1 MAGMRILLALLLALS
16 CIITRSE
23 DTGVLKSKLA
33 GSWYTANPEQLRKQ
47 IAGYVKDAG
56 KKRFENVI
64 ALIMPHAGYRYA
76 GPVAGYAVKELTGGK
91 YFRVIIIG
99 PSHYKAFF
107 NQLSVPDINAYET
120 PLGQVKL
127 DTDFINKLKKF
138 PWLISRTEYHSR
150 EHSIQI
156 ELPYLQYAI
165 PGVKVVP
172 LLVGQ
177 IDLPSARKIAKDL
190 LSLVDK
196 ETLILISSDF
206 THYGRRFSY
215 TPFGM
220 NFQTGDKIRGLDLEA
235 FGFVKKKD
243 LTGFMNFIEKT
254 QATIC
259 GRCGIAILTA
269 MLPAN
274 AKVHL
279 LKYDTSAATTGFN
292 GESVSYLAA
301 AVTGQWEPAKIRK
314 VVSMTFLSPETRKSL
329 LLLARKTIKSYL
341 DKQEKP
347 TLKDLGITL
356 TPDMNKTLGAFVTL
370 HKNGNLRGCIG
381 NYPRKGVPLYQV
393 VMEMARAAAF
403 SDPRFRP
410 LRKNEFK
417 DIDIEISVLTQ
428 PKPVKSWK
436 DIVLDRDGI
445 ILRKGWNRAVFLP
458 QVAPEQDWTLEET
471 LSYLS
476 RKAGLPVNAW
486 KEGAKFEVFQADVFG
501 EKKEK

>member
-1 MAGMRILLALLLALS
+1 MKVLLCLLLTLS
-16 CIITRSE
+16 CIIIRGE
-23 DTGVLKSKLA
+23 DAGVLQSKLA
-33 GSWYTANPEQLRKQ
+33 GSWYTANPVKLKKQ
-47 IAGYVKDAG
+47 IAGYLKTAG
-56 KKRFENVI
+56 KKKYKNVI
-64 ALIMPHAGYRYA
+64 ALIMPHAGYRYS
-76 GPVAGYAVKELTGGK
+76 GPVAAYGVKELIGEK
-91 YFRVIIIG
+91 YSRVIIIG

-107 NQLSVPDINAYET
+107 NQLSVPDISAYET
-120 PLGQVKL
+120 PLGKIKL
-127 DTDFINKLKKF
+127 DTDFIKKLKKF
-138 PWLISRTEYHSR
+138 SWIISRTGYHGS

-156 ELPYLQYAI
+156 ELPFLQYAL

-172 LLVGQ
+172 LLAGQ
-177 IDLPSARKIAKDL
+177 IDRPSARKIARDL
-190 LSLVDK
+190 LTLVDK
-196 ETLILISSDF
+196 KTLVLVSSDF

-215 TPFGM
+215 TPFGT
-220 NFQTGDKIRGLDLEA
+220 NFQTEDKIRELDLKA
-235 FGFVKKKD
+235 FNFVKQKD
-243 LTGFMNFIEKT
+243 LPGFMKFIEKN

-269 MLPAN
+269 MLPKNSTA
-274 AKVHL
+274 HL
-279 LKYDTSAATTGFN
+279 LKYGTSASITGFN

-301 AVTGQWEPAKIRK
+301 AVTGQWESPEIRK
-314 VVSMTFLSPETRKSL
+314 VVSMSFLSPESRKTL
-329 LLLARKTIKSYL
+329 LLLARKTIEFYL

-347 TLKDLGITL
+347 TLKDLDITL

-381 NYPRKGVPLYQV
+381 NYPRKGVPLYEV
-393 VMEMARAAAF
+393 VMAMARAAAF

-410 LRKNEFK
+410 LRKDEFK

-436 DIVLDRDGI
+436 DIILDRDGI
-445 ILRKGWNRAVFLP
+445 ILKKGWNRAVFLP

-476 RKAGLPVNAW
+476 RKAGLSRNAW
-486 KEGAKFEVFQADVFG
+486 KEGANFEVFQADVFG